1 MHSRPQPG
9 GFSWCWLSQFT
20 ICLKVNVE
28 QFTSS
33 RVSRC
38 NAPLSRRHR
47 PRGGAETDLGL
58 VPAAGLRLAQVGHL
72 RVSGPQVGQVRGK
85 LPGKCK
91 EKNNSSLMALDIHY
105 STLTSEMLFYHHQ
118 IIYSGSCFSRIA
130 IHCAMN
136 LDNIFDIRP
145 SLL

>member
-1 MHSRPQPG
+1 MVLA
-9 GFSWCWLSQFT
+9 LSIHDLFEGN
-20 ICLKVNVE
+20 IE
-28 QFTSS
+28 QFTPS
-33 RVSRC
+33 RVSRCNTPLSRC

-58 VPAAGLRLAQVGHL
+58 VPAAGLRLTQVGHL

-91 EKNNSSLMALDIHY
+91 EKNNSSLMTLDIHY

-130 IHCAMN
+130 THCAVN